1 MQLEEVLK
9 DKEKDG
15 EKDGMVEKD
24 KKEQKENE

>member
-9 DKEKDG
+9 DKETDG